1 MPATHLVSLTT
12 GTPTLGYRSKASQ
25 RTWWLAE
32 VVEATWGK
40 EVLEEKIANIQYG
53 PFYPSIL
60 NFSFLMCRESF
71 QAG

>member
-1 MPATHLVSLTT
+1 MLATHLVSLTT
-12 GTPTLGYRSKASQ
+12 GTQALGYRSRTSQ
-25 RTWWLAE
+25 RIRGLAE

-40 EVLEEKIANIQYG
+40 EVLEEKIANIQYS

-60 NFSFLMCRESF
+60 HFSFLTSQESF